1 MNGNNETVVLDSNAV
16 IDLLKNEAVFGA
28 LEQKFPRAAF
38 CISVITQIEI
48 LGYPSITPEA
58 EQQILDFLKDITIV
72 NVDNLIVETAV
83 AIRRL
88 KTVKLPDA
96 IIAAT
101 ALALG
106 AILVTRDS
114 GLLKLRHNLLQID
127 NVE

>member
-1 MNGNNETVVLDSNAV
+1 MSGNNETVMLDSNAV
-16 IDLLKNEAVFGA
+16 IDILKNEAAFTA
-28 LEQKFPRAAF
+28 LEQKFPEAAF
-38 CISVITQIEI
+38 CISVITQIEV
-48 LGYPSITPEA
+48 LGYPAITPEA

-72 NVDNLIVETAV
+72 NLDDLIVEAAI

-106 AILVTRDS
+106 ATLVTRDS
-114 GLLKLRHNLLQID
+114 DLLKLRHDSLQTDSIK
-127 NVE
+127 